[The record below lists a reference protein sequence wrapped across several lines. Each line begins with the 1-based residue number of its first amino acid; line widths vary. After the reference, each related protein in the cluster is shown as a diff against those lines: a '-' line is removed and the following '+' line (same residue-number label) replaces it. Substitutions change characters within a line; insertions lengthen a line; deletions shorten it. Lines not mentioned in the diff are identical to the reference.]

1 MNNLTDQQKIDM
13 MKQDGCTFTH
23 HKDEEKNLIV
33 LELCFEHEDSYNV
46 RREYLKDGAPLEV
59 ITDIAFAIWQ
69 HTKSDFAKAWAD
81 SMIESLKNSERKD
94 TLQ

>member
-1 MNNLTDQQKIDM
+1 MKNLTEQQKIDM

-23 HKDEEKNLIV
+23 HKDEEHNLIV
-33 LELCFEHEDSYNV
+33 LDLLFKRERSHSM
-46 RREYLKDGAPLEV
+46 RREYLKPNAPLEA
-59 ITDIAFAIWQ
+59 ITDVAFQIWQ

-81 SMIESLKNSERKD
+81 SVIEDLKNQQRKD